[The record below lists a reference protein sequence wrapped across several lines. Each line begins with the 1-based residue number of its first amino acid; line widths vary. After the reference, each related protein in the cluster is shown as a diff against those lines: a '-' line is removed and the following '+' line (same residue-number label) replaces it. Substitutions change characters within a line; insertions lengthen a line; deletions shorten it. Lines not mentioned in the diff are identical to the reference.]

1 MKTLSVCIV
10 VFLILLVVGNMSY
23 KDELVER
30 DYYTTMVCE
39 GAWPDYKNL
48 NVECENVETE

>member
-10 VFLILLVVGNMSY
+10 VFLILLVVGDMGY

-30 DYYTTMVCE
+30 DHYTLMVCE

>member
-48 NVECENVETE
+48 NVNCED